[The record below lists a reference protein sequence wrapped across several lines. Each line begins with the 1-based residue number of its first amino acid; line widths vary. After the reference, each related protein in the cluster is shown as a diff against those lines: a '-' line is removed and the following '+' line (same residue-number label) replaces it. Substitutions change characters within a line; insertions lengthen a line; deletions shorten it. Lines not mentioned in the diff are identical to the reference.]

1 MKRYRFY
8 ALLSVFILSFW
19 PATMLTAQEEVPEA
33 TPQATQ
39 NPSPED
45 VLQNEVSAQPAVVPE
60 LHRVGDLLI
69 PDTSLE
75 RPQDVGRGLRAHT
88 NHLIL
93 ATPVSEPAEPEA
105 NKGSTVSY
113 ETPAS
118 IHSAY
123 NLPSTGGGAV
133 IAVVTAYDY
142 PTAENDL
149 AVFSSNYHLPACT
162 SASGCFR
169 KVYASGKKPAANGG
183 WAQEAALDIEWAHTM
198 APNARIVLVEAASN
212 SSTDLL
218 PAVDAASGLVSPRA
232 AGFGQV
238 SMSWGFSEFSGET
251 RWDTHFQMRGVAYFA
266 SSGDVGG
273 QRTYPCTSPYVV
285 CVGGT
290 SIHRDG
296 SGKFVSET
304 AWSGSGGGSSP
315 YEARPTFQNTIVSIV
330 GTHRGVPDLS
340 FDADPHSGVIVY
352 DSTAYGGLSGWLI
365 FGGTSVS
372 APSVAGVVNLAGHF
386 YNSSGI
392 ELSTM
397 YSNSGTR
404 NFRDITSGTAGA
416 NAAKK
421 GWDFVTGVG
430 SSLGVVGK

>member
-45 VLQNEVSAQPAVVPE
+45 VLQNEASAQPAVVPE

-183 WAQEAALDIEWAHTM
+183 WAQEEALDIEWAHAM

-212 SSTDLL
+212 SSTDLFH
-218 PAVDAASGLVSPRA
+218 AVDVANGVVSPRGM
-232 AGFGQV
+232 GFGEV
-238 SMSWGFSEFSGET
+238 TMSWGLSEFPSEAAY
-251 RWDTHFQMRGVAYFA
+251 DTHFVTTGIVYFA

-273 QRTYPCTSPYVV
+273 ARNYPAVSPRVV
-285 CVGGT
+285 AAGGT
-290 SIHRDG
+290 TIHRSSTG
-296 SGKFVSET
+296 AFLSET
-304 AWSGSGGGSSP
+304 AWSGSGGGPSP
-315 YEARPTFQNTIVSIV
+315 YEPRPPFQNVVVTRV
-330 GTHRGVPDLS
+330 GAQRGSPDVA
-340 FDADPHSGVIVY
+340 FDADPHSGVLVY
-352 DSTAYGGLSGWLI
+352 DSTPCGGISGWLI

-372 APSVAGVVNLAGHF
+372 APSVAGIVNLAGHF
-386 YNSSGI
+386 YHSSSI

-397 YSNSGTR
+397 YSNLGTP
-404 NFRDITSGTAGA
+404 NFRDIVSGTAGSFSA
-416 NAAKK
+416 SP
-421 GWDFVTGVG
+421 GWDFTTGIG
-430 SSLGVVGK
+430 SSLGVAGK

>member
-8 ALLSVFILSFW
+8 ALLPVFILMFW

-33 TPQATQ
+33 TPQVTQ

-45 VLQNEVSAQPAVVPE
+45 VSQNEAAVRPAAVPE
-60 LHRVGDLLI
+60 MLRVGDLLI
-69 PDTSLE
+69 PATSLE
-75 RPQDVGRGLRAHT
+75 RSQDVAKGLRAHT

-93 ATPVSEPAEPEA
+93 ALSVSEPAA
-105 NKGSTVSY
+105 KASTVSY

-118 IHSAY
+118 IHSVY
-123 NLPSTGGGAV
+123 NLPSTGGGGV

-149 AVFSSNYHLPACT
+149 AVFSSTYHLPACT
-162 SASGCFR
+162 STNGCFR

-183 WAQEAALDIEWAHTM
+183 WAQEAALDIEWAHAM

-218 PAVDAASGLVSPRA
+218 PAIDVASSLVSPKA
-232 AGFGQV
+232 GGFGQV

-251 RWDTHFQMRGVAYFA
+251 RWDSHFQTRGVVYFA
-266 SSGDVGG
+266 SSGDAGG

-285 CVGGT
+285 CAGGT

-296 SGKFVSET
+296 SGNFVSET
-304 AWSGSGGGSSP
+304 AWSGSGGGPSP
-315 YEARPTFQNTIVSIV
+315 YEPRPSYQNSIVSIV
-330 GTHRGVPDLS
+330 GTRRGVPDVS

-352 DSTAYGGLSGWLI
+352 DSTPYGGVSGLLI

-372 APSVAGVVNLAGHF
+372 APAVAGIVNLAGHF
-386 YNSSGI
+386 YNSSAI
-392 ELSTM
+392 ESSTL

-404 NFRDITSGTAGA
+404 NFRDIASGSAGSYTA
-416 NAAKK
+416 KP
-421 GWDFVTGVG
+421 GWDFVTGIG
-430 SSLGVVGK
+430 SCLGVVGK

>member
-1 MKRYRFY
+1 MKHLRSYV
-8 ALLSVFILSFW
+8 LLSAIILMFA
-19 PATMLTAQEEVPEA
+19 PATILLAQEEAPED
-33 TPQATQ
+33 TPQVTR
-39 NPSPED
+39 D
-45 VLQNEVSAQPAVVPE
+45 AQPDEFLEDDMQAQPVVVPE
-60 LHRVGDLLI
+60 MHRFHDLLI

-93 ATPVSEPAEPEA
+93 ALRVGEPAEHETKA
-105 NKGSTVSY
+105 TVVPY
-113 ETPAS
+113 ETPSS
-118 IHSAY
+118 IRSVY
-123 NLPSTGGGAV
+123 NLPSTGGGGV
-133 IAVVTAYDY
+133 IAIVTAYDY

-149 AVFSSNYHLPACT
+149 AVFSNTWNLPACT

-169 KVYASGKKPAANGG
+169 KVYASGKKPVANGG
-183 WAQEAALDIEWAHTM
+183 WDQESALDIEWAHAM

-212 SSTDLL
+212 WSTDLL
-218 PAVDAASGLVSPRA
+218 PAIDAANSIVSPRS

-238 SMSWGFSEFSGET
+238 SMSWGFSEFSSET
-251 RWDTHFQMRGVAYFA
+251 KWDSHFQTRGIVYFA

-273 QRTYPCTSPYVV
+273 QRSYPCTSPLVV

-290 SIHRDG
+290 TIHRDG
-296 SGKFVSET
+296 SGNFVSET
-304 AWSGSGGGSSP
+304 TWSGSGGGPSP
-315 YEARPTFQNTIVSIV
+315 YESRPTYQNNVVSIV
-330 GTHRGVPDLS
+330 GRHRGAPDVS

-352 DSTAYGGLSGWLI
+352 DSTAYGGVSGWLI

-372 APSVAGVVNLAGHF
+372 APSTAGIVNLAGHF

-397 YSNSGTR
+397 YSNLGTA
-404 NFRDITSGTAGA
+404 NFRDIVSGTAGA
-416 NAAKK
+416 YAAKP
-421 GWDFVTGVG
+421 GWDFVTGLG

>member
-8 ALLSVFILSFW
+8 ALLPVFILMFW

-33 TPQATQ
+33 TPQVTQ

-45 VLQNEVSAQPAVVPE
+45 VSQNEAAVRPAAVPE
-60 LHRVGDLLI
+60 MLRVGDLLI
-69 PDTSLE
+69 PATSLE
-75 RPQDVGRGLRAHT
+75 RSQDVAKGLRAHT

-93 ATPVSEPAEPEA
+93 ALSVSEPAA
-105 NKGSTVSY
+105 KASTVSY

-118 IHSAY
+118 IHSVY
-123 NLPSTGGGAV
+123 NLPSTGGGGV

-149 AVFSSNYHLPACT
+149 AVFSSTYHLPACT
-162 SASGCFR
+162 STNGCFR

-183 WAQEAALDIEWAHTM
+183 WAQEAALDIEWAHAM

-218 PAVDAASGLVSPRA
+218 PAIDVASSLVSPKA
-232 AGFGQV
+232 GGFGQV

-251 RWDTHFQMRGVAYFA
+251 RWDSHFQTRGVVYFA
-266 SSGDVGG
+266 SSGDAGG

-285 CVGGT
+285 CAGGT
-290 SIHRDG
+290 SIHRDS
-296 SGKFVSET
+296 SGNFVSET
-304 AWSGSGGGSSP
+304 AWSGSGGGPSP
-315 YEARPTFQNTIVSIV
+315 YEPRPSYQNSIVSIV
-330 GTHRGVPDLS
+330 GTRRGVPDVS

-352 DSTAYGGLSGWLI
+352 DSTPYGGVSGLLI

-372 APSVAGVVNLAGHF
+372 APAVAGIVNLAGHF
-386 YNSSGI
+386 YNSSAI
-392 ELSTM
+392 ESSTL

-404 NFRDITSGTAGA
+404 NFRDIASGSAGSYTA
-416 NAAKK
+416 KP
-421 GWDFVTGVG
+421 GWDFVTGIG
-430 SSLGVVGK
+430 SCLGVVGK

>member
-8 ALLSVFILSFW
+8 ALLPVFILMFW

-33 TPQATQ
+33 TPQVTQ

-45 VLQNEVSAQPAVVPE
+45 VSQNEAAVRPAAVPE
-60 LHRVGDLLI
+60 MLRVGDLLI
-69 PDTSLE
+69 PATSLE
-75 RPQDVGRGLRAHT
+75 RSQDVAKGLRAHT

-93 ATPVSEPAEPEA
+93 ALSVSEPAA
-105 NKGSTVSY
+105 KASTVSY

-118 IHSAY
+118 IHSVY
-123 NLPSTGGGAV
+123 NLPSTGGGGM

-149 AVFSSNYHLPACT
+149 AVFSSTYHLPACT
-162 SASGCFR
+162 STNGCFR

-183 WAQEAALDIEWAHTM
+183 WAQEAALDIEWAHAM

-218 PAVDAASGLVSPRA
+218 PAIDVASSLVSPKA
-232 AGFGQV
+232 GGFGQV

-251 RWDTHFQMRGVAYFA
+251 RWDSHFQTRGVVYFA
-266 SSGDVGG
+266 SSGDAGG

-285 CVGGT
+285 CAGGT
-290 SIHRDG
+290 SIHRDS
-296 SGKFVSET
+296 SGNFVSET
-304 AWSGSGGGSSP
+304 AWSGSGGGPSP
-315 YEARPTFQNTIVSIV
+315 YEPRPSYQNSIVSIV
-330 GTHRGVPDLS
+330 GTRRGVPDVS

-352 DSTAYGGLSGWLI
+352 DSTPYGGVSGLLI

-372 APSVAGVVNLAGHF
+372 APAVAGIVNLAGHF
-386 YNSSGI
+386 YNSSAI
-392 ELSTM
+392 ESSTL

-404 NFRDITSGTAGA
+404 NFRDIASGSAGSYTA
-416 NAAKK
+416 KP
-421 GWDFVTGVG
+421 GWDFVTGIG
-430 SSLGVVGK
+430 SCLGVVGK

>member
-8 ALLSVFILSFW
+8 ALLSVFILMSW

-33 TPQATQ
+33 TPQVTQ
-39 NPSPED
+39 SPSPED
-45 VLQNEVSAQPAVVPE
+45 VSQNEAAVRPAAVPE
-60 LHRVGDLLI
+60 MLRVGDLLI
-69 PDTSLE
+69 PATSLE
-75 RPQDVGRGLRAHT
+75 RPQDVARGLRAHT

-93 ATPVSEPAEPEA
+93 AKPVSEPAEPEA
-105 NKGSTVSY
+105 KASTVTY

-118 IHSAY
+118 IHSVY
-123 NLPSTGGGAV
+123 NLPSTGGGGV

-142 PTAENDL
+142 PTAESDL
-149 AVFSSNYHLPACT
+149 AVFSSTFLLPACT

-169 KVYASGKKPAANGG
+169 KVYASGKKPATNGG
-183 WAQEAALDIEWAHTM
+183 WAQEAALDIEWVHAM

-218 PAVDAASGLVSPRA
+218 PAVDTASSLVSPKA

-251 RWDTHFQMRGVAYFA
+251 RWDTHFQTRGVVYFA

-290 SIHRDG
+290 TIHRDG
-296 SGKFVSET
+296 SGNFVSET
-304 AWSGSGGGSSP
+304 AWSGSGGGPSP
-315 YEARPTFQNTIVSIV
+315 YESRPTFQNGIVSVV
-330 GTHRGVPDLS
+330 GNHRGAPDLS

-352 DSTAYGGLSGWLI
+352 DSTPYGGLSGWLI

-372 APSVAGVVNLAGHF
+372 SPSVAGVVNLAGHF

-392 ELSTM
+392 ELGSI

-404 NFRDITSGTAGA
+404 NFRDIVSGSAGSY
-416 NAAKK
+416 AAKP

-430 SSLGVVGK
+430 STVGVVGK